1 MLEPIQ
7 WTSDGWFKALR
18 GDLSR
23 PMEKPG
29 GESKRIAG
37 YALSDEFSTDK
48 FGLQWSF
55 FNPQDNEML
64 RVKYD
69 E

>member
-1 MLEPIQ
+1 
-7 WTSDGWFKALR
+7 
-18 GDLSR
+18 
-23 PMEKPG
+23 MEKPG